1 LSSGVL
7 SLLNCSTLLTS
18 TKPYPNSTAKNGV
31 ALNYFVRNNLQ
42 YNLDVYFI
50 NQTGFPVFIYTLK
63 PTSSINVTSWYGATF
78 VFNIQLLSQIMLVI
92 VNNTNTTVL
101 NTSSIQLAYCYNLL
115 NDILIPKIDSSNNN
129 NCTQLIAYKP
139 YNFTSSLI
147 KSISDD
153 NNEDFNITIL
163 NSLNFNFDLYYI
175 DYYGS
180 IAFLGTIYKNTT
192 NLIKGFFGASLLFY
206 NKQLIQSIV
215 AVMGNKYMPTNGMV
229 LNITSIPTVYCYNF
243 ANDLPN
249 SILPS
254 TTPITLATSTKPIT
268 LTTLTKLTPSKILFP
283 YS

>member
-1 LSSGVL
+1 M
-7 SLLNCSTLLTS
+7 LNCSTLITS

-31 ALNYFVRNNLQ
+31 ALSYFVRNNLQ

-63 PTSSINVTSWYGATF
+63 PTSSINITSWYGATF
-78 VFNIQLLSQIMLVI
+78 VFNIQLLSHIMLVI
-92 VNNTNTTVL
+92 VNNTTVS

-115 NDILIPKIDSSNNN
+115 NDILIPKSDSSNNN

-139 YNFTSSLI
+139 YNFTSSSI
-147 KSISDD
+147 ASISDD
-153 NNEDFNITIL
+153 KNEEFNITIL
-163 NSLNFNFDLYYI
+163 NNLIFNFDLYYI

-180 IAFLGTIYKNTT
+180 ITFLGTIYTNTT
-192 NLIKGFFGASLLFY
+192 NLIKGFFGASLVFY

-215 AVMGNKYMPTNGMV
+215 AVMGNKYIPINGMV
-229 LNITSIPTVYCYNF
+229 LNISSIPTVYCYNF

-254 TTPITLATSTKPIT
+254 TTPITLATSTTPIT
-268 LTTLTKLTPSKILFP
+268 LTTLTKLAPSKILFP